1 MDQAELPT
9 RERVVNFHNSKIE
22 KINEII
28 EDWLK
33 PGVKDFVGADEWQKI
48 YDGLQSDK
56 QEAID
61 YTNDWLEA
69 NGLELL

>member
-1 MDQAELPT
+1 MDQLELPI

-28 EDWLK
+28 EDWQK
-33 PGVKDFVGADEWQKI
+33 PGVKDFVGTDEWQKI

-69 NGLELL
+69 NSLELL

>member
-1 MDQAELPT
+1 MDQLELPI
-9 RERVVNFHNSKIE
+9 RGRVVNFHNSKIE

-28 EDWLK
+28 EDWQK
-33 PGVKDFVGADEWQKI
+33 PGVKDFVGTDEWQKI

>member
-1 MDQAELPT
+1 MDQLELPI

-28 EDWLK
+28 EDWQK

>member
-1 MDQAELPT
+1 MDQLELPI
-9 RERVVNFHNSKIE
+9 RGRVVNFHNSKIE

-28 EDWLK
+28 EDWQK

>member
-1 MDQAELPT
+1 MDQLELPI

-28 EDWLK
+28 EDWQK
-33 PGVKDFVGADEWQKI
+33 PGVKDFVGTDEWQKT